1 MLSAAITT
9 LRRRRCASPANC
21 LPATASPAWRGDCR
35 FRKPPRAR
43 IASASFRKP
52 ASAGRP
58 SSFASSWN
66 GATAQWN
73 SPLACLRVRERPRND
88 RATTSSPKGDP
99 AGDEVRVLLRR
110 ERPSW
115 EVASFYGTHSRKAE
129 KARLIQGGP
138 ATLGRYSSCW
148 PPRKIE
154 STVIAILRAGH
165 PVELDAGPAK

>member
-1 MLSAAITT
+1 MPSTSVLIWGGAD
-9 LRRRRCASPANC
+9 RRRGASG
-21 LPATASPAWRGDCR
+21 LWRPQR
-35 FRKPPRAR
+35 LSSNTKVMSR
-43 IASASFRKP
+43 IACV
-52 ASAGRP
+52 GM
-58 SSFASSWN
+58 FALARRCICRTSWN